1 MTDMNASSFRECMH
15 FQSKASCVVGSSPS
29 TPSFILEALG
39 RSHLMLPM
47 MFFLINS
54 RIVGS
59 DIFLCEFSF
68 QAPLLMARDP
78 TLRREGY
85 TSQSSLLRV
94 QIRVSYTK
102 PGSVDG

>member
-15 FQSKASCVVGSSPS
+15 FQSEASCVVGSSPF
-29 TPSFILEALG
+29 TPSFILEAFG

-47 MFFLINS
+47 IFLINS
-54 RIVGS
+54 RIVDS

-78 TLRREGY
+78 TLLREGY